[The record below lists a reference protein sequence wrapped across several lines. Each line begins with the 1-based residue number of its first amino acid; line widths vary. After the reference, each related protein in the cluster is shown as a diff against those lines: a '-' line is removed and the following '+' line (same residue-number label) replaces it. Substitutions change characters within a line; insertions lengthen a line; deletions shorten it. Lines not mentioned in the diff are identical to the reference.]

1 MISFFILE
9 ELLTVGSM
17 ITGREFEII
26 RLVETGLSSKEI
38 ANKLFL
44 SVHTIN
50 THRRNILTKAGK
62 ESMSE
67 LIYNLMDRGVL

>member
-50 THRRNILTKAGK
+50 THRRNTLTKAGK